1 MRIAKK
7 KKLPWKKFSTSPVPA
22 GTKWRTN
29 NMDEETTK
37 KFNDLLVRLAA
48 KEDEVARLRARLQ
61 EIRTLL
67 VKLFHW
73 KE

>member
-1 MRIAKK
+1 
-7 KKLPWKKFSTSPVPA
+7 
-22 GTKWRTN
+22 
-29 NMDEETTK
+29 MDEETTK

-48 KEDEVARLRARLQ
+48 KEDEVALLRARLQ
-61 EIRTLL
+61 EIRNIL